1 MFLDIIQ
8 RQFIGGERKKF
19 PTVRESVKDVTKS
32 DRPVTITLTG
42 KTNVLNVR
50 EIFKSDCRYCQTDG
64 ISLSWVH
71 SF

>member
-19 PTVRESVKDVTKS
+19 PTVRESVKDVTNS

-50 EIFKSDCRYCQTDG
+50 KIF
-64 ISLSWVH
+64 
-71 SF
+71 